1 MKKIKIIITKRQQPP
16 DVTEGSSPTKKTY
29 IGFPKLQGMEGLGAQ
44 IPLSE
49 SGQILREVT
58 VLSKSKLIFKN

>member
-1 MKKIKIIITKRQQPP
+1 
-16 DVTEGSSPTKKTY
+16 
-29 IGFPKLQGMEGLGAQ
+29 MEGLGAQ